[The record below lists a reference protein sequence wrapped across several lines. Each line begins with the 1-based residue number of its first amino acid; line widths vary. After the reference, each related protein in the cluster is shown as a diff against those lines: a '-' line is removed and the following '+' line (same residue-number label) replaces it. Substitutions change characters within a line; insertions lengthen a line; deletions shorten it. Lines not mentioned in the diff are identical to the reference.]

1 MNLFIIRGCLFT
13 DFVTGIMENQRL
25 LVDLI
30 QRYVRRDKKVFQH
43 NSYYL
48 KHIFEVLMEGYV
60 SNDDFKACMMLAGFP
75 PCSRDGKNCY
85 YKIKLVDTDE
95 LIERG

>member
-1 MNLFIIRGCLFT
+1 
-13 DFVTGIMENQRL
+13 
-25 LVDLI
+25 
-30 QRYVRRDKKVFQH
+30 
-43 NSYYL
+43 
-48 KHIFEVLMEGYV
+48 MEGYV